1 MINVA
6 DLIFDA
12 IKAEHNS
19 QPNELKKI
27 KENNSCYSQPGV

>member
-12 IKAEHNS
+12 IKAEQNS
-19 QPNELKKI
+19 QPNELNK
-27 KENNSCYSQPGV
+27 KENNNCYSQPGV